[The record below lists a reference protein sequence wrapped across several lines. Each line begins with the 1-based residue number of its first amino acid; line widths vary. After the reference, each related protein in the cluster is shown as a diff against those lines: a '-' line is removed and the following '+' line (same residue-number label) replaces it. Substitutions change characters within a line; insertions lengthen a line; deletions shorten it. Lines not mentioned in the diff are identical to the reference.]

1 MVERRE
7 TSRVRHFKGG
17 FSKGHEILIASS
29 YRQTQTR
36 CRNSSYSGRQLCTVP
51 CVWLAR
57 CSRHYAIYHKDKS
70 SNVERECHAYP
81 DSRCS
86 SLRSCLS
93 RMNGET
99 FRERVLPAVKH
110 DATSTTTKTRGDD
123 FFHRSMLPFHQK
135 IRILLVITLKRRL
148 PWNCVDSHTFT
159 DMYIHIYILSSHFVI
174 LYPLA
179 DVGDYVDDK
188 SKEAGKPTEFPASS
202 RPTMTLLGN
211 LGKCGHV
218 RHNHPDVSRHMVCAR
233 LSWGNRTTFHHRTSL
248 CS

>member
-17 FSKGHEILIASS
+17 FGKGHEILIASS

-51 CVWLAR
+51 CAWLAR

-70 SNVERECHAYP
+70 SNVERECHAYS

-93 RMNGET
+93 RMN
-99 FRERVLPAVKH
+99 
-110 DATSTTTKTRGDD
+110 
-123 FFHRSMLPFHQK
+123 
-135 IRILLVITLKRRL
+135 
-148 PWNCVDSHTFT
+148 
-159 DMYIHIYILSSHFVI
+159 
-174 LYPLA
+174 A

-218 RHNHPDVSRHMVCAR
+218 RHNHPDVSRHMEKLRWSELNTVYILNKFSAYFFSNIR
-233 LSWGNRTTFHHRTSL
+233 FNLHRVINSPVSRKL
-248 CS
+248 LKMSD

>member
-17 FSKGHEILIASS
+17 FGKGHEILIASS

-51 CVWLAR
+51 CAWLAR

-99 FRERVLPAVKH
+99 FRETRPASRETWRDTDH
-110 DATSTTTKTRGDD
+110 DENARDD
-123 FFHRSMLPFHQK
+123 FFHRSMLLFHRNFLSSYFY
-135 IRILLVITLKRRL
+135 RIVKNTITLKL
-148 PWNCVDSHTFT
+148 LL
-159 DMYIHIYILSSHFVI
+159 IH
-174 LYPLA
+174 
-179 DVGDYVDDK
+179 K
-188 SKEAGKPTEFPASS
+188 
-202 RPTMTLLGN
+202 
-211 LGKCGHV
+211 
-218 RHNHPDVSRHMVCAR
+218 
-233 LSWGNRTTFHHRTSL
+233 
-248 CS
+248 

>member
-17 FSKGHEILIASS
+17 FGKGHEILIASS

-51 CVWLAR
+51 CAWLAR

-93 RMNGET
+93 RMN
-99 FRERVLPAVKH
+99 
-110 DATSTTTKTRGDD
+110 
-123 FFHRSMLPFHQK
+123 
-135 IRILLVITLKRRL
+135 
-148 PWNCVDSHTFT
+148 
-159 DMYIHIYILSSHFVI
+159 
-174 LYPLA
+174 A